1 MSKYTIWVPNLAIK
15 RPFFDIWHY
24 SDFGLF
30 SAIGPTVLRYYG
42 DRVMKVT
49 HVHPNSGM
57 IVRNGRPNRFPFLMQ
72 GSLLVGCL
80 LATKAR
86 EHQVPRRGPCR
97 GLNRVSQ
104 SYVTG
109 SFAILD
115 SYQYLSGFWWFWT
128 PVAPKDI
135 ELKLMIF
142 ESLWALR
149 SLERGDL
156 TDRRFIVVLCSNES
170 SHCCS

>member
-1 MSKYTIWVPNLAIK
+1 MLSGWRPKVDWRAQVSQKHWIWVHFIVSGSPKQALAT
-15 RPFFDIWHY
+15 
-24 SDFGLF
+24 
-30 SAIGPTVLRYYG
+30 PTPHLRYYG
-42 DRVMKVT
+42 YRVMKVT
-49 HVHPNSGM
+49 HVRPNSGM
-57 IVRNGRPNRFPFLMQ
+57 IVRSGRPNRFPFLMQ
-72 GSLLVGCL
+72 GSLLVSCL

-86 EHQVPRRGPCR
+86 EHQLPSRGPCR

-109 SFAILD
+109 SFAVLD
-115 SYQYLSGFWWFWT
+115 YYQHLSGFWWFWT

-149 SLERGDL
+149 SLERSDL
-156 TDRRFIVVLCSNES
+156 TDRRFIVVFM
-170 SHCCS
+170 